1 MYNSKELEIMDNIL
15 IEQYWVELML
25 GIDNFYL

>member
-1 MYNSKELEIMDNIL
+1 MYNSKELEIMDNL
-15 IEQYWVELML
+15 IKQYLEELML

>member
-1 MYNSKELEIMDNIL
+1 MYNSKELEIMDNL
-15 IEQYWVELML
+15 IKQYWEELML